1 MLNVIFNEEQ
11 IYVQLN
17 AKENTSEVKTLIFNL
32 VHTTRLITVI
42 KYDHSQKIEG
52 GIMVFNPTVNNYC
65 DGQFYWWRKPEYL
78 EKSTNL
84 PQVTDT
90 FLSHNVVSSTT
101 CHEWD

>member
-1 MLNVIFNEEQ
+1 LRQVSGLLQVLWFPPPIKLTITIINEEQ

-65 DGQFYWWRKPEYL
+65 DGQFYWW
-78 EKSTNL
+78 T
-84 PQVTDT
+84 
-90 FLSHNVVSSTT
+90 
-101 CHEWD
+101 